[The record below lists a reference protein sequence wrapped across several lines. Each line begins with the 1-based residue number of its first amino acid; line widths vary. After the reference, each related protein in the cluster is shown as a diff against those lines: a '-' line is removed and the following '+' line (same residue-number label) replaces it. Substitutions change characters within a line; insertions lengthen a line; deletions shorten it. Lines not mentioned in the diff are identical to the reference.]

1 MSWLGGRRRG
11 QDQGLPTGTAPGPW
25 GEAGPPADYDPDAE
39 TSPLELAQVGA
50 LVGAGSELAAGTGSE
65 LAAGTGSE
73 LAAGTGSELA
83 AGTELHSATGLG
95 ARNGRGAGPG
105 QGGRPELGTGTD
117 LPAGAETALAPA
129 LHGLIGLPDSTAEAG
144 AGGANEGGADP
155 RDETLETTI
164 TELSDEMGYPREV
177 VPSAELVATVSS
189 GEGTELPH
197 WADPPTGEVPSAIAG
212 PKSEDDEL
220 QAWRLLGSRGLHWRD
235 DVNDWSDGPGV
246 EDLVDKDD
254 QRNGMPEEGTG
265 SPFSF
270 DEDFERLEHERS
282 GRGGGAVESG
292 DENSLPGGVPRVA
305 GETSDETGVLSSNG
319 PVEAPVASDQAAAST
334 VMRTSRRVRRTGRAT
349 IPEPALAVGASARHT
364 RGVRAPYD
372 VRAEGAGMGNRD
384 IGAAIVT
391 GIVLVVL
398 LVVCY
403 LIGAVALLVFSAVA
417 IFGCAVEAFS
427 MFQRAGFRPA
437 TLLGVVGSAGAVAA
451 TYWRGTAALPV
462 VIAVIVCGSLV
473 WYLARVVEA
482 RPVVNVAVTVLGFCW
497 VGVLGSFAGL
507 LLAAHHGSNLFLGAV
522 VPTIAADLVAWF
534 IGSQFGNHPL
544 APAVSPSKTW
554 EGVIAGG
561 IAALI
566 AGAIIGNQLAPW
578 GGARHGLE
586 LGLVV
591 AIVAPIGDLV
601 QSMLKRDLRV
611 KDSGSLLPGH
621 GGLLDRFDSLL
632 FVLPATYFLAEAL
645 HIVVN

>member
-1 MSWLGGRRRG
+1 MSWLGGRRGTR
-11 QDQGLPTGTAPGPW
+11 DKDPATGVTLDPW
-25 GEAGPPADYDPDAE
+25 GEAGLPVEYDPDAV
-39 TSPLELAQVGA
+39 TTPLELAEVGA
-50 LVGAGSELAAGTGSE
+50 TVGAGAMAGIETRLAAE
-65 LAAGTGSE
+65 RHAGTDPSGS
-73 LAAGTGSELA
+73 
-83 AGTELHSATGLG
+83 
-95 ARNGRGAGPG
+95 
-105 QGGRPELGTGTD
+105 
-117 LPAGAETALAPA
+117 
-129 LHGLIGLPDSTAEAG
+129 IGLPSRAELHIGASTTDTK
-144 AGGANEGGADP
+144 EGGPDAH
-155 RDETLETTI
+155 DETLETTI
-164 TELSDEMGYPREV
+164 TELSNQMGYPREV
-177 VPSAELVATVSS
+177 VPSAELVAIVSS

-212 PKSEDDEL
+212 PKSGDDEL

-246 EDLVDKDD
+246 EDLVDEDD

-282 GRGGGAVESG
+282 GRGGGPVENG
-292 DENSLPGGVPRVA
+292 DQSVLPDGAPGVA
-305 GETSDETGVLSSNG
+305 GEASDETGVLSSADG
-319 PVEAPVASDQAAAST
+319 PGEVAAGGDQAPAST
-334 VMRTSRRVRRTGRAT
+334 VIRTSRRARRPGRPMIA
-349 IPEPALAVGASARHT
+349 EPAMATAAAARHT
-364 RGVRAPYD
+364 RGMRTPYD

-384 IGAAIVT
+384 VGAAVVT

-403 LIGAVALLVFSAVA
+403 LLGTVALLVFSAVA
-417 IFGCAVEAFS
+417 ILGCALEAFS
-427 MFQRAGFRPA
+427 MLQRAGFRPA

-451 TYWRGTAALPV
+451 AYWRGTAALPV
-462 VIAVIVCGSLV
+462 VIAVIVCASLL

-482 RPVVNVAVTVLGFCW
+482 RPVVNVAVTVLCFCW

-507 LLAAHHGSNLFLGAV
+507 LLAAHHGSHLFLGAI
-522 VPTIAADLVAWF
+522 VPTIAADIVAWF
-534 IGSQFGNHPL
+534 VGSQFGSHPL

-591 AIVAPIGDLV
+591 AVVAPLGDLV

-611 KDSGSLLPGH
+611 KDSGTLLPGH

-632 FVLPATYFLAEAL
+632 FVLPATYFLALAL
-645 HIVVN
+645 HIVVA

>member
-1 MSWLGGRRRG
+1 LSWLGGRRRG
-11 QDQGLPTGTAPGPW
+11 RDEDLAEVAAPDPW
-25 GEAGPPADYDPDAE
+25 GEDGAPSNYDPDAV
-39 TSPLELAQVGA
+39 TTPLELAEVGA
-50 LVGAGSELAAGTGSE
+50 VVGAGA
-65 LAAGTGSE
+65 
-73 LAAGTGSELA
+73 
-83 AGTELHSATGLG
+83 
-95 ARNGRGAGPG
+95 GAGIEPL
-105 QGGRPELGTGTD
+105 GRPELRTSTDRHTRSELHAGGGRHSRAD
-117 LPAGAETALAPA
+117 LPTSAADTQQG
-129 LHGLIGLPDSTAEAG
+129 GPDA
-144 AGGANEGGADP
+144 ADA
-155 RDETLETTI
+155 TLETTI
-164 TELSDEMGYPREV
+164 TELSSEMGYPREV
-177 VPSAELVATVSS
+177 VPSAELVAIVSS

-197 WADPPTGEVPSAIAG
+197 WTDPPTGEVPSAIAG

-246 EDLVDKDD
+246 EDLVDEDD

-282 GRGGGAVESG
+282 ERGGGAVENG
-292 DENSLPGGVPRVA
+292 DESVLPEGPSVA
-305 GETSDETGVLSSNG
+305 SEAANETGVLSSQG
-319 PVEAPVASDQAAAST
+319 PGEVAAGGDQTPAGT
-334 VMRTSRRVRRTGRAT
+334 VVRTSRRARRPGRAT
-349 IPEPALAVGASARHT
+349 IGEPAMATAASARHT
-364 RGVRAPYD
+364 RAVRAPYD
-372 VRAEGAGMGNRD
+372 VRAEGTGMGNRD
-384 IGAAIVT
+384 VGAAVVT

-403 LIGAVALLVFSAVA
+403 LLGTVALLVFSAVA

-451 TYWRGTAALPV
+451 AYWRGTAALPV
-462 VIAVIVCGSLV
+462 VIAVVVCASLV

-507 LLAAHHGSNLFLGAV
+507 LLAAHHGSHLFLGAI
-522 VPTIAADLVAWF
+522 VPTIAADVVAWF
-534 IGSQFGNHPL
+534 IGSQFGSHPL

-591 AIVAPIGDLV
+591 AVVAPLGDLV

>member
-1 MSWLGGRRRG
+1 M
-11 QDQGLPTGTAPGPW
+11 
-25 GEAGPPADYDPDAE
+25 AGIE
-39 TSPLELAQVGA
+39 TR
-50 LVGAGSELAAGTGSE
+50 LAAE
-65 LAAGTGSE
+65 RHAGTDPSGS
-73 LAAGTGSELA
+73 
-83 AGTELHSATGLG
+83 
-95 ARNGRGAGPG
+95 
-105 QGGRPELGTGTD
+105 
-117 LPAGAETALAPA
+117 
-129 LHGLIGLPDSTAEAG
+129 IGLPSRAELHIGVSTTDTK
-144 AGGANEGGADP
+144 EGGPDAH
-155 RDETLETTI
+155 DETLETTI
-164 TELSDEMGYPREV
+164 TELSNQMGYPREV
-177 VPSAELVATVSS
+177 VPSAELVAIVSS

-212 PKSEDDEL
+212 PKSGDDEL

-246 EDLVDKDD
+246 EDLVDEDD

-282 GRGGGAVESG
+282 GRGGGPVENG
-292 DENSLPGGVPRVA
+292 DQSVLPDGAPGVA
-305 GETSDETGVLSSNG
+305 EEASDETGVLSSADG
-319 PVEAPVASDQAAAST
+319 PGEVAAGGDQAPAST
-334 VMRTSRRVRRTGRAT
+334 VIRTSRRARRPGRPMMA
-349 IPEPALAVGASARHT
+349 EPAMATAAAARHT
-364 RGVRAPYD
+364 RGMRTPYD

-384 IGAAIVT
+384 VGAAVVT

-403 LIGAVALLVFSAVA
+403 LLGTVALLVFSAVA
-417 IFGCAVEAFS
+417 ILGCALEAFS
-427 MFQRAGFRPA
+427 MLQRAGFRPA

-451 TYWRGTAALPV
+451 AYWRGTAALPV
-462 VIAVIVCGSLV
+462 VIAVIVCASLL

-482 RPVVNVAVTVLGFCW
+482 RPVVNVAVTVLCFCW

-507 LLAAHHGSNLFLGAV
+507 LLAAHHGSHLFLGAI
-522 VPTIAADLVAWF
+522 VPTIAADIVAWF
-534 IGSQFGNHPL
+534 VGSQFGSHPL

-591 AIVAPIGDLV
+591 AVVAPLGDLV

-611 KDSGSLLPGH
+611 KDSGTLLPGH

-632 FVLPATYFLAEAL
+632 FVLPATYFLALAL
-645 HIVVN
+645 HIVVA